1 MLPNPVD
8 VDNHSVDIMSK
19 SESTKALVF
28 ESKSSISIFSG
39 DGPAEHLNNIL
50 TGDVS
55 KLADGGR
62 VDALVCDSNGRVRDV
77 LSCFGIGENNCSGD
91 HENMVDTRSL
101 LTAGIPWNKDLVFL
115 RR

>member
-8 VDNHSVDIMSK
+8 ADNHSVDIMSK
-19 SESTKALVF
+19 SESPKALVF

-77 LSCFGIGENNCSGD
+77 LSCFGIGDEII
-91 HENMVDTRSL
+91 VL
-101 LTAGIPWNKDLVFL
+101 GIY
-115 RR
+115 